1 MAAFTEPQKT
11 TTWLL
16 TQGHTAAHT
25 EPTISI
31 LKQQVE
37 PRIATNAE
45 ADPQQL
51 QRQAWAPDFK
61 SQWAIEAL
69 CCNIVLFSTSNPFAS
84 PSLGRE
90 LKQLWRPWAGKLG
103 ATTLQLMI

>member
-1 MAAFTEPQKT
+1 M
-11 TTWLL
+11 
-16 TQGHTAAHT
+16 AAHT

-45 ADPQQL
+45 ADPRIITATAETSL
-51 QRQAWAPDFK
+51 GSRFK

>member
-1 MAAFTEPQKT
+1 MAAFTEPQKK
-11 TTWLL
+11 TWLL
-16 TQGHTAAHT
+16 TQGHMAAHT

-51 QRQAWAPDFK
+51 QRQAWAPDLNHSGPLKLFA
-61 SQWAIEAL
+61 AI
-69 CCNIVLFSTSNPFAS
+69 LFSF
-84 PSLGRE
+84 
-90 LKQLWRPWAGKLG
+90 QLQIPLPVHHWAGSLNNSG
-103 ATTLQLMI
+103 GPGLAN

>member
-1 MAAFTEPQKT
+1 M
-11 TTWLL
+11 
-16 TQGHTAAHT
+16 AAHT

-51 QRQAWAPDFK
+51 QRQAWAPDLYHSGPLKLFAATCSLFNFK
-61 SQWAIEAL
+61 SL
-69 CCNIVLFSTSNPFAS
+69 CQSIIGP
-84 PSLGRE
+84 
-90 LKQLWRPWAGKLG
+90 G
-103 ATTLQLMI
+103 A